1 MAPVGKEKLEVTFKY
16 DLNGMLEVSAEILS
30 TGKKETRV
38 MSTTGLSKNQI
49 LSLAKDTFI
58 EAEYD
63 EENSN
68 EEILNQEDND
78 WKKLPLY
85 ESVNVAVSLAE
96 MKLGTLN
103 ESAKRTVENL
113 LMEMKDAILKN
124 DKALVEKLDEKLTD
138 LLFDL

>member
-1 MAPVGKEKLEVTFKY
+1 M
-16 DLNGMLEVSAEILS
+16 
-30 TGKKETRV
+30 
-38 MSTTGLSKNQI
+38 
-49 LSLAKDTFI
+49 
-58 EAEYD
+58 
-63 EENSN
+63 
-68 EEILNQEDND
+68 NQEDND